1 MKTFGSYS
9 KRGFTLIEIM
19 IAMSIFT
26 VIIVAVYSSWAAIVR
41 GAKSGQDA
49 AAAAQRSRIAIR
61 TIEDA
66 LLTTQLYT
74 ENLRYYSFLADTSD
88 SKFAWLSL
96 TARLPETFP
105 GSGLFGDQVVRRVTF
120 SIVPDADGT
129 AQLLMTQIPLL
140 LVTNSDVSAYPITLA
155 KDVSLFVL
163 EFWDTTLNEWTDEL
177 ITTNVIPKKIRVS
190 LGIGHAQTSSSQPSE
205 IVSRIIAMP
214 SIAVGADIQQPRQGG
229 APGGLNPGAGGQGGQ
244 GQGGQGGRG
253 GRGEGLRGTGGREGG
268 PGFNSGGTPRSGPG
282 GVNGPPIPPGG
293 NRGRQPR

>member
-1 MKTFGSYS
+1 MKTFRSHS
-9 KRGFTLIEIM
+9 KRGFTLLEIM
-19 IAMSIFT
+19 IAMSLFS

-61 TIEDA
+61 TLEDA

-88 SKFAWLSL
+88 SKFTWLSL
-96 TARLPETFP
+96 TARLPATFP

-120 SIVPDADGT
+120 SVVPDVDGT
-129 AQLLMTQIPLL
+129 AQLVMTQIPLL
-140 LVTNSDVSAYPITLA
+140 LATNSDVSAYPITLA

-163 EFWDTTLNEWTDEL
+163 EFWDTTLNDWTDEL
-177 ITTNVIPKKIRVS
+177 ITTNAIPKRIRVS
-190 LGIGHAQTSSSQPSE
+190 LGIGHTQAYSSQPSE

-214 SIAVGADIQQPRQGG
+214 SIAVGADVQQPRQVGG
-229 APGGLNPGAGGQGGQ
+229 PGAGAPGAGGQGGA
-244 GQGGQGGRG
+244 GGPGGRG
-253 GRGEGLRGTGGREGG
+253 GRGNGAPGTGGRDGG
-268 PGFNSGGTPRSGPG
+268 QGFNNGGTPPG
-282 GVNGPPIPPGG
+282 GFGGFNGPPTQPGG

>member
-1 MKTFGSYS
+1 MKTFRSHS
-9 KRGFTLIEIM
+9 KRGFTLLEIM
-19 IAMSIFT
+19 IAMSIFS

-41 GAKSGQDA
+41 GAKSGHDA

-74 ENLRYYSFLADTSD
+74 ENLRHYSFLADTSD

-96 TARLPETFP
+96 TARLPATFP

-120 SIVPDADGT
+120 SVVPDADGI
-129 AQLLMTQIPLL
+129 AQLVMTQIPLL
-140 LVTNSDVSAYPITLA
+140 QATNSEVSAYPITLA

-163 EFWDTTLNEWTDEL
+163 EFWDTTLNDWTDEL
-177 ITTNVIPKKIRVS
+177 ITTNAIPKKIRVS
-190 LGIGHAQTSSSQPSE
+190 LGIGHTQAFSSQPSE

-214 SIAVGADIQQPRQGG
+214 SIAVGADIQQPRQVGGPGAG
-229 APGGLNPGAGGQGGQ
+229 APGGTGGQGGP
-244 GQGGQGGRG
+244 GGPGGRG
-253 GRGEGLRGTGGREGG
+253 GRGNGAPGTGGRDGG
-268 PGFNSGGTPRSGPG
+268 QGFNNGGTPPG
-282 GVNGPPIPPGG
+282 GFGGGNGPPTQPGG